1 MIDSVIII
9 SLIFGGLAVDVA
21 SRTPTIMYFD
31 VVFSLVLCLRMLWLD
46 WPSFSDRLMTRL
58 VCAVVFLQVVGA
70 LVNPTDVYKSV
81 LTIKC
86 LLCGFIMYSTLQKKG
101 VDEWCVPVWLGGAGL
116 ITLLPYYSAVR
127 EGLHSVSGIKDAVV
141 TPMGPNNYV
150 ASYLMMLIPLGT
162 VFFYLS
168 RKGYKR
174 ALYGTSLFSGAA
186 GFLVTFS
193 RGAFI
198 ALTAAAL
205 LSLPLMFKAGL
216 RLKHCLLA
224 LLFLGSTMG
233 IFSQQVAFAYEFFGD
248 KLAVGDESRIELW
261 QMAIEAFKENPVLG
275 VGPGQFVN
283 YTHETGTNNSK
294 LGAHNTY
301 LQILAEGGVLGAI
314 PILALITVALR
325 RSYLTA
331 KQSLDPVQ
339 VAIWVGLLAAI
350 IHNAMDSLFWTQHFQ
365 VLFWLLSAISITR
378 WSSTEGK
385 HIAHLD
391 GVTTPPTRPI
401 GHGLVRAQAH

>member
-1 MIDSVIII
+1 
-9 SLIFGGLAVDVA
+9 
-21 SRTPTIMYFD
+21 
-31 VVFSLVLCLRMLWLD
+31 
-46 WPSFSDRLMTRL
+46 
-58 VCAVVFLQVVGA
+58 VFLQVVSA
-70 LVNPTDVYKSV
+70 LVNPTDIYKSV

-86 LLCGFIMYSTLQKKG
+86 LLFGFIIYSTLQKKG
-101 VDEWCVPVWLGGAGL
+101 VEEWCVPVWLGGAGL
-116 ITLLPYYSAVR
+116 ITLLPYYSAIR
-127 EGLHSVSGIKDAVV
+127 EGLNSVSGIKDAVV

-162 VFFYLS
+162 VLFYLS
-168 RKGYKR
+168 QKGYKK
-174 ALYGTSLFSGAA
+174 ALYGISLFSGAA

-198 ALTAAAL
+198 SLTAASL

-216 RLKHCLLA
+216 RLKHCMLA
-224 LLFLGSTMG
+224 LLFLGSTMA

-261 QMAIEAFKENPVLG
+261 QMAIRAFKENPVLG
-275 VGPGQFVN
+275 VGPGQFVD
-283 YTHETGTNNSK
+283 YTHETGMNNSK

-301 LQILAEGGVLGAI
+301 LQILAEGGILGSI
-314 PILALITVALR
+314 PILALLIVILR
-325 RSYLTA
+325 RSYLMA
-331 KQSLDPVQ
+331 KRSLDPVQ

-378 WSSTEGK
+378 WSSNEGK
-385 HIAHLD
+385 YVAHL
-391 GVTTPPTRPI
+391 GSARTPPSNGSVARPLVPAQ
-401 GHGLVRAQAH
+401 GH